1 MATFSVIPAASA
13 PSPAKASRS
22 LLARMREFDSYIAA
36 VKSGQVGKLAP
47 STGETARGISVRV
60 ATAAKRQGKTA
71 ETWVADGTV
80 YFKVS

>member
-13 PSPAKASRS
+13 PKPFKAGGQIT
-22 LLARMREFDSYIAA
+22 ARMREFDSYIAA
-36 VKSGQVGKLAP
+36 VKSGQVGKLALSP
-47 STGETARGISVRV
+47 EETARGISLRV
-60 ATAAKRQGKTA
+60 ARAAKRQGKTA

>member
-1 MATFSVIPAASA
+1 MATFTVILAASA
-13 PSPAKASRS
+13 PKPVKAGGQIT
-22 LLARMREFDSYIAA
+22 ARMREFDSYIAA

>member
-13 PSPAKASRS
+13 PRPAKASHS

-47 STGETARGISVRV
+47 STGETARGICVRV
-60 ATAAKRQGKTA
+60 IRAAKRLGKTA

>member
-1 MATFSVIPAASA
+1 VATFSVITAASA
-13 PSPAKASRS
+13 PSPAKASHS

-47 STGETARGISVRV
+47 ADGETARGIRVRV
-60 ATAAKRQGKTA
+60 LRAAKRQSKTA
-71 ETWVADGTV
+71 ETWVADGVV

>member
-13 PSPAKASRS
+13 PRPAKASHS

-47 STGETARGISVRV
+47 STGKTACGITGRV
-60 ATAAKRQGKTA
+60 TRAAKRMGRTV
-71 ETWVADGTV
+71 ETWVTDGVV
-80 YFKVS
+80 YFKGV